1 MSELEQML
9 EDSAIRLFSNE
20 VTLAQIEAMEQGQ
33 WPSALWQAIEDSG
46 LARVLVDEANGGAE
60 LGWSEGLPVLLAAAR
75 ALAPVP
81 FTDTALCGWLLARLG
96 LPVPPGPIGLAALEA
111 ELQAVETAQGWIL
124 SGQAEVPWGRHAG
137 HVLARARTP
146 AADIVWLL
154 LPTQGCAVAAG
165 ENIAGEPRDRLSFD
179 AARAL
184 AAAAGDPL
192 PSAHGLRPLGALM
205 RAIDMAGVLERV
217 LDQTVRYAGERVQF
231 GRPIGK
237 FQAIQQQLAVL
248 ANEVVAARM
257 AVSSA
262 CAALPGEQWAFQA
275 MVAKVVCGQAA
286 GRVASIAHQV
296 HGAIGFT
303 REHSLHFA
311 TRRLWSWR
319 AEYGSEA
326 FWAARI
332 GEQAIRAGGAALWP
346 ALTQSA

>member
-9 EDSAIRLFSNE
+9 EDSATRLFSNE
-20 VTLAQIEAMEQGQ
+20 MDLAQIEAMEQGQ
-33 WPSALWQAIEDSG
+33 WPAALWAAVEDSG
-46 LARVLVDEANGGAE
+46 LARVFAAEADGGA
-60 LGWSEGLPVLLAAAR
+60 GVSFGEGLPVLLAGAR

-96 LPVPPGPIGLAALEA
+96 LPVPPGPIGLAALDA
-111 ELQAVETAQGWIL
+111 DLQAAQTAEGWVL
-124 SGQAEVPWGRHAG
+124 NGEAEVPWGRHAS
-137 HVLARARTP
+137 HVLARSRTP
-146 AADIVWLL
+146 DAGIVWLL
-154 LPTQGCAVAAG
+154 APAQGCVDATG
-165 ENIAGEPRDRLSFD
+165 ENIAGEPRDRLRF
-179 AARAL
+179 AATRAV
-184 AAAAGDPL
+184 AAAPGDPL
-192 PSAHGLRPLGALM
+192 ASAHSLRPLGALM

-217 LDQTVRYAGERVQF
+217 LDQSVQYASERVQF

-257 AVSSA
+257 AVASA
-262 CAALPGEQWAFQA
+262 CAALPGGQWAFRA

-286 GRVASIAHQV
+286 GRAAAIAHQV

-346 ALTQSA
+346 ALTETA